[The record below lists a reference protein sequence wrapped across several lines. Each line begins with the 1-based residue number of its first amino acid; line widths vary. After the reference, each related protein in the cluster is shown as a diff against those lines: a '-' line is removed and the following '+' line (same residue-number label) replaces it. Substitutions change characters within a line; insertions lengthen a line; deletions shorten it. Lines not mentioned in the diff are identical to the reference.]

1 MMARESQVVRLWGR
15 SERHVEEIR
24 ILGENRRFLPG
35 ITLPAGVELT
45 ASLERAVTGSFA
57 IIYAVPSQAMREV
70 ARAAAP
76 LASPEAI
83 HVSVAKGLELSTL
96 MRMTEVISDELPEPA
111 RTRVAAVCG
120 PSLAREV
127 ALGMP
132 TTVVAASTADETA
145 RLTQTI
151 LMSEAFRVYTNTD
164 VVGVELASSL
174 KNVIAI
180 AVGISDG
187 LGYGDNTRGALIAR
201 GLAEIVR
208 MATVM
213 GGRRETFAGL
223 AGLGDL
229 VTTCS
234 SVQSRN
240 HHVGVELAHGKT
252 LDDILATMV
261 MVAEGI
267 TTTKVVKDLAARH
280 HVEMPISAEVFRILY
295 EGREPRAALRDLM
308 MRKPRAEV
316 W

>member
-1 MMARESQVVRLWGR
+1 
-15 SERHVEEIR
+15 
-24 ILGENRRFLPG
+24 
-35 ITLPAGVELT
+35 
-45 ASLERAVTGSFA
+45 
-57 IIYAVPSQAMREV
+57 MREV
-70 ARAAAP
+70 SRAAAP
-76 LASPEAI
+76 LAAPGAI

-96 MRMTEVISDELPEPA
+96 MRMTEVISDELPEGA
-111 RTRVAAVCG
+111 RDRVAAVCG

-132 TTVVAASTADETA
+132 TTVVAASTTDETA
-145 RLTQTI
+145 RLTQSL
-151 LMSEAFRVYTNTD
+151 LMSESFRVYTNTD

-252 LDDILATMV
+252 LDDILASMV

-280 HVEMPISAEVFRILY
+280 HVEMPISAEVHRILY
-295 EGREPRAALRDLM
+295 EGREPRAAIRDLM
-308 MRKPRAEV
+308 SRKPRAEV